1 MRSWSGA
8 LPFFL
13 LAFLLALA
21 PGASAGQAS
30 PARAAA
36 AFNLVETT
44 DEVRVETTAYVLAVT
59 REGFGWTLRRPGGQ
73 VLTSAPAG
81 GPTPNGALVVD
92 GGERPAGKLKAGE
105 RGDDPG
111 GLGYQGPAR
120 KNARRVELEPMADR
134 VRVTTIGLHRDPGLG
149 ALVSC
154 LRFALG
160 WSARW
165 YGGGF
170 QGWRSKLVL
179 PL

>member
-8 LPFFL
+8 LPI
-13 LAFLLALA
+13 FLLALA

-92 GGERPAGKLKAGE
+92 GVERPAGKPRGVE
-105 RGDDPG
+105 RSDDG
-111 GLGYQGPAR
+111 GVLESAAPPRKPAL
-120 KNARRVELEPMADR
+120 RVELEPMADR
-134 VRVTTIGLHRDPGLG
+134 VRVTTIG
-149 ALVSC
+149 
-154 LRFALG
+154 
-160 WSARW
+160 
-165 YGGGF
+165 
-170 QGWRSKLVL
+170 
-179 PL
+179 